1 MVLGLLLIEDQSYI
15 MKIFV
20 AAPLFSESERAFNS
34 RIVKTLRKSGHNVWL
49 AQEAPFIKK
58 GTMKE
63 KKKIF
68 AGDIAALKSC
78 EAVVAILD
86 GIDIDSGVAFELGYA
101 HCLGKPIVGLKTDY
115 RTFSKIE
122 QVNLMLE
129 VPILKICSDVSEVVA
144 LLWKA

>member
-1 MVLGLLLIEDQSYI
+1 MR
-15 MKIFV
+15 IFV

-34 RIVKTLRKSGHNVWL
+34 RIAETLRKSGHNVWL

-58 GTMKE
+58 GTDKE
-63 KKKIF
+63 KERIF
-68 AGDIAALKSC
+68 KGDIAALKSC

-86 GIDIDSGVAFELGYA
+86 GVDVESGVAFELGYA

-122 QVNLMLE
+122 EINLMLE
-129 VPILKICSDVSEVVA
+129 VPMLKICSSIGEVLSFLMKRA
-144 LLWKA
+144 SK

>member
-1 MVLGLLLIEDQSYI
+1 MRLFL
-15 MKIFV
+15 
-20 AAPLFSESERAFNS
+20 AAPLFDEAERAFNA
-34 RIVKTLRKSGHNVWL
+34 RIAQTLRRLGHNVWL

-86 GIDIDSGVAFELGYA
+86 GIDVESGVAFELGYA
-101 HCLGKPIVGLKTDY
+101 HCLGKPIVGLKIDY

-129 VPILKICSDVSEVVA
+129 VPMLKICSDVREVIA
-144 LLWKA
+144 LLDGKHKQRPLFTWRLK